1 MSTSKTPAPC
11 RTATVTERSCRKLAF
26 LFMLVS
32 VFASAQVNH
41 GRPVSAEELTKL
53 DITILPDGSGL
64 PEGSGSVATGAQ
76 VYSQKCQ
83 SCHGAN
89 GVGGP
94 FDRLTGGVGS
104 LTTDKPVRTANSY
117 WPSATTL
124 FDYIRRAMPR
134 TAPKSL
140 TNDEAYA
147 LAAFILSVDNVVPKD
162 ATLDAKSLAAVKM
175 PNQNGFVAWW
185 PKRK

>member
-1 MSTSKTPAPC
+1 MFTLRLVAVVLGFGCFAPAQ
-11 RTATVTERSCRKLAF
+11 LN
-26 LFMLVS
+26 L
-32 VFASAQVNH
+32 
-41 GRPVSAEELTKL
+41 GRPVSNEELAKL

-83 SCHGAN
+83 GCHGAN
-89 GVGGP
+89 GAGGT

-104 LTTDKPVRTANSY
+104 LTTEKPLKTAASY
-117 WPSATTL
+117 WPSATTI

-147 LAAFILSVDNVVPKD
+147 LTAFLLSVDGIVAKD